1 MKLITIKQFEPGEL
15 TEQEEAMYQEF
26 SGLAGDIATRLIAEG
41 AMDQLVLIAGIT
53 RALMQVAGNALD
65 LANQLGVDTDV

>member
-15 TEQEEAMYQEF
+15 TAQEEGFYQEF
-26 SGLAGDIATRLIAEG
+26 SGLAGDIAARVVADG
-41 AMDQLVLIAGIT
+41 DYDQLALIAGIT

-65 LANQLGVDTDV
+65 LANRLGVDTDV

>member
-15 TEQEEAMYQEF
+15 TAQEEGFYQES
-26 SGLAGDIATRLIAEG
+26 SGLAGDIAARVVADGDYDQLALIAS
-41 AMDQLVLIAGIT
+41 LT